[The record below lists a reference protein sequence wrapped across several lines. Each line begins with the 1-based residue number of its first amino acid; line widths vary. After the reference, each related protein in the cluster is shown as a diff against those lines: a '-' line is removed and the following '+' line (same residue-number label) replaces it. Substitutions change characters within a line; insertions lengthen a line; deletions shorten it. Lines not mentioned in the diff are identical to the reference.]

1 VADDHV
7 TVNVTLPWLL
17 ARLATNLQDV
27 IAKRGALLLEKK

>member
-1 VADDHV
+1 V